1 VANFSRERGS
11 GWIWWRKSDLR
22 GGAGGMRCPH
32 GARYAGKSD
41 EELMVEFYGCDDKAF
56 DELWWCRYRN
66 KMSRYVARKV
76 PTRDVEDILEDA
88 VIKVCETKDRPSAR
102 YNPQKGDFQSW
113 LFKIVDNV
121 IRDRF
126 RHSKHF
132 GNEILLSDLQAEIM
146 EEGEEEEVPDPP
158 EFAVAE
164 IDEEKIVIRDAVRRL
179 SEPSR
184 TIVQKRFWGD
194 LTIEEIAKKLG
205 MCVTQVHRKLG
216 KDLEQLKEMLS

>member
-1 VANFSRERGS
+1 V
-11 GWIWWRKSDLR
+11 IVR

-41 EELMVEFYGCDDKAF
+41 EQLMVEFYRCDAEAF
-56 DELWWCRYRN
+56 DELWWCRYKN

-76 PTRDVEDILEDA
+76 PIRDVEDILQDA
-88 VIKVCETKDRPSAR
+88 AIKVCETKHRPSAR
-102 YNPQKGDFQSW
+102 YDPHKGPLQSW
-113 LFKIVDNV
+113 LFRIVENAM
-121 IRDRF
+121 RDRF
-126 RHSKHF
+126 RHSKHSES
-132 GNEILLSDLQAEIM
+132 EILLSDLQAEIM
-146 EEGEEEEVPDPP
+146 EEGEEGEVPDPP

-184 TIVQKRFWGD
+184 TIVQQRFWGD

-216 KDLEQLKEMLS
+216 KDLERLKKMLS